1 MENSIDNKI
10 NELSPDK
17 KIIYTKNLQDILEW
31 RDSCVSYGAKDSVN
45 MPSSD
50 VNIVKINLYQEMFE
64 SGKYKTH

>member
-31 RDSCVSYGAKDSVN
+31 RDSCTSYGAKDPVN

>member
-31 RDSCVSYGAKDSVN
+31 RDSCASYGAKDSVN